1 MSIEENVQIVKDFF
15 AAMGGDNKQ
24 DLLAL
29 VAEDIE
35 WIIPG
40 EDWPLAGTHRGHAE
54 LAAVLQKASE
64 EVETTYPEPPEFV
77 AQGDRVLVVGVATGK
92 IKATNKPFKDDWVFD
107 ITVRD
112 RKVTKIREYI
122 DTQALARASRDGRV
136 RAGVALAICGH
147 RVGVDGG
154 SPVDR
159 PLARRAL
166 VECPTV
172 KEIPMY
178 DQSKLSELIRF
189 ARVDAGSTVID
200 VYPGDGDWTRLFSDI
215 VGPEGRVYSFV
226 PAEVAHFKN
235 DPVGRMR
242 TLAKEPGREN
252 VEAVSADL
260 VAMPEATQPA
270 DVLWLHLFY
279 HDLHTAL
286 IQARGATAAHFN
298 RAVYERLKPGGSY
311 VIVDHAAAVGAGT
324 SDAQSLHR
332 IEPASV
338 REEVE
343 AAGFVLDAESTML
356 ANKDD
361 PHSIKV
367 FDPSIKGETDR
378 FAYRFVKL

>member
-1 MSIEENVQIVKDFF
+1 M
-15 AAMGGDNKQ
+15 
-24 DLLAL
+24 
-29 VAEDIE
+29 
-35 WIIPG
+35 
-40 EDWPLAGTHRGHAE
+40 
-54 LAAVLQKASE
+54 
-64 EVETTYPEPPEFV
+64 
-77 AQGDRVLVVGVATGK
+77 VVGVATGK
-92 IKATNKPFKDDWVFD
+92 IKATNRPFKDDWVFD

-112 RKVTKIREYI
+112 GKVDEHPGVHRHASTG
-122 DTQALARASRDGRV
+122 AGLADGRV
-136 RAGVALAICGH
+136 RAGVALAVCGH
-147 RVGVDGG
+147 RVGRWISRG
-154 SPVDR
+154 S

-260 VAMPEATQPA
+260 VAMPEVTQPA

-286 IQARGATAAHFN
+286 IQARGATAADFN

-311 VIVDHAAAVGAGT
+311 VIVDHAAAAGAGT

-332 IEPASV
+332 IEPCVRSRGGGGGRLRTGCGKHHAREQGRSALDQGVRSLDQGRDRSLRLSV
-338 REEVE
+338 RE
-343 AAGFVLDAESTML
+343 ALTGPGADFMSTA
-356 ANKDD
+356 ANK
-361 PHSIKV
+361 PMERIVIEASGLPPQSG
-367 FDPSIKGETDR
+367 FDETSSGEVQRYLRQVLGFIGGTDLDIVL
-378 FAYRFVKL
+378 AG

>member
-1 MSIEENVQIVKDFF
+1 
-15 AAMGGDNKQ
+15 
-24 DLLAL
+24 
-29 VAEDIE
+29 
-35 WIIPG
+35 
-40 EDWPLAGTHRGHAE
+40 
-54 LAAVLQKASE
+54 
-64 EVETTYPEPPEFV
+64 
-77 AQGDRVLVVGVATGK
+77 
-92 IKATNKPFKDDWVFD
+92 
-107 ITVRD
+107 
-112 RKVTKIREYI
+112 
-122 DTQALARASRDGRV
+122 
-136 RAGVALAICGH
+136 
-147 RVGVDGG
+147 
-154 SPVDR
+154 
-159 PLARRAL
+159 
-166 VECPTV
+166 
-172 KEIPMY
+172 MY

-343 AAGFVLDAESTML
+343 AAGFILDAESHARAQGRSALDQGVRSLDQGRDRSLRLSVREALTGPG
-356 ANKDD
+356 ADADFFN
-361 PHSIKV
+361 P
-367 FDPSIKGETDR
+367 PSATLPPCR
-378 FAYRFVKL
+378 PCPL

>member
-1 MSIEENVQIVKDFF
+1 
-15 AAMGGDNKQ
+15 
-24 DLLAL
+24 
-29 VAEDIE
+29 
-35 WIIPG
+35 
-40 EDWPLAGTHRGHAE
+40 
-54 LAAVLQKASE
+54 
-64 EVETTYPEPPEFV
+64 
-77 AQGDRVLVVGVATGK
+77 
-92 IKATNKPFKDDWVFD
+92 
-107 ITVRD
+107 
-112 RKVTKIREYI
+112 
-122 DTQALARASRDGRV
+122 
-136 RAGVALAICGH
+136 
-147 RVGVDGG
+147 
-154 SPVDR
+154 
-159 PLARRAL
+159 
-166 VECPTV
+166 
-172 KEIPMY
+172 MY

-189 ARVDAGSTVID
+189 ARVNAGSTVID

-252 VEAVSADL
+252 VEVISADL
-260 VAMPEATQPA
+260 VAMPKATPV
-270 DVLWLHLFY
+270 DIVWLHLFY

-298 RAVYERLKPGGSY
+298 RDVYERLKPGGSY

-343 AAGFVLDAESTML
+343 AAGFILDAESTVL

-378 FAYRFVKL
+378 FAYRFVKPRQVPALTSRRPPQWVQTSPSKTSRQLCLPPRSWPLDELVWWAHATMAAKAAEAL